1 MRIDRCICAG
11 RTFADLLDQARREG
25 LDLDAVM
32 KLTGEKGTRC
42 GLCRPYLRRTL
53 ASGQCVFD
61 HVIVE
66 PPPTGAGGEC
76 SVRHAG

>member
-32 KLTGEKGTRC
+32 QLTGEKGTRC
-42 GLCRPYLRRTL
+42 GLCRSYLRQTL
-53 ASGQCVFD
+53 ATGQCVF
-61 HVIVE
+61 HHIMVE
-66 PPPTGAGGEC
+66 PPPVNDGEC
-76 SVRHAG
+76 SARHAG